1 MLHLLSA
8 RFKMART
15 KCLAHKR
22 IQNKVHTTQERQLH
36 KLGIRF
42 NKQMRFELGFKS
54 VNVLEMV
61 ASDGIRQTIP

>member
-42 NKQMRFELGFKS
+42 NKQMRFELRFEI
-54 VNVLEMV
+54 VNSFELL
-61 ASDGIRQTIP
+61 ASDVIWQVIP